1 MKYKINLLSPKKEDW
16 GKKISFFLINYLRY
30 VIVLTQL
37 VVIGVFFYKI
47 QIEQRIIDLKESVN
61 QKKEIIKIVLPLLK
75 EAEYIDNKSKEIKKI
90 VKRQTALDKRLNYF
104 IGVLPED
111 ANLKTFRM
119 NNQVLEIEG
128 IVKNPGYL
136 QNFLNFLKKDGF
148 FKNVSLKSIKKT
160 DEGYNF
166 FILLD

>member
-16 GKKISFFLINYLRY
+16 RKKISFFLINYLRY
-30 VIVLTQL
+30 IIILTQL
-37 VVIGVFFYKI
+37 VAIGVFFYKI
-47 QIEQRIIDLKESVN
+47 QIDQRIIDLKESTS
-61 QKKEIIKIVLPLLK
+61 QKKEIMKIISPLLK
-75 EAEYIDNKSKEIKKI
+75 EAEYIDNKLKEIKKI
-90 VKRQTALDKRLNYF
+90 VNKQTDLDKKLNYF
-104 IGVLPED
+104 IEVLPED
-111 ANLKTFRM
+111 TSLKTFRM
-119 NNQVLEIEG
+119 DNQIIEIEG
-128 IVKNPGYL
+128 VIKNPGYL